1 MNHTIHHLECSNMLI
16 QLQEEDHIRHLLK
29 NKLIRIDNNLADII
43 TLSCQI
49 NESRLR
55 KIK

>member
-29 NKLIRIDNNLADII
+29 NKLIRIDNNLVDII
-43 TLSCQI
+43 TLICQI